1 MKKIAILFV
10 FVLTVTLFSCE
21 SGSSSDKSY
30 KATNPYLREVVV
42 KEVLQTSSY
51 TYLKLKEEEAVYW
64 AAITRKDDIKPGDT
78 YYYDNFME
86 MKNFPSKEL
95 DRTFDNIY
103 FIDRFE
109 DKPFASDKA
118 LNEKKKGSPKVG
130 DMEVEKI
137 APVEGSVSIADLY
150 DNKADYAGKKVKV
163 HGKVVKFTSA
173 VMNKNWI
180 HIQDGTNSGDNF
192 DLTVTTPAFLNNG
205 DIATFE
211 GTVALDKDFG
221 YGYAYDILV
230 EDAELLNVEKS
241 TKLQ

>member
-1 MKKIAILFV
+1 MMKKIAVLLV
-10 FVLTVTLFSCE
+10 LVLTIALFSCE
-21 SGSSSDKSY
+21 SNTSNKAF

-42 KEVLQTSSY
+42 KEVLQTTSY
-51 TYLKLKEEEAVYW
+51 TYLKLKEENAVYW
-64 AAITRKDDIKPGDT
+64 AAITRNDEVKEGDT

-109 DKPFASDKA
+109 KEPFPS
-118 LNEKKKGSPKVG
+118 EKTMNNKQKGSSHVG
-130 DMEVEKI
+130 DMEVENI
-137 APVEGSVSIADLY
+137 APVEGGITIADLY
-150 DNKADYAGKKVKV
+150 NSKADYSGKKVKV
-163 HGKVVKFTSA
+163 HGKVVKFTSS
-173 VMNKNWI
+173 VMGKNWV

-192 DLTVTTPAFLNNG
+192 DLAITTPAVVNNG
-205 DIATFE
+205 DVVTFE
-211 GTVALDKDFG
+211 GVVSLDKDFG